1 MQRNGYYLVMFQP
14 ATCILGQ
21 PAATQRN
28 AGCRPGGNS
37 EPALAAA
44 EIDQLPVSRGFL
56 IMLTL
61 LLQIAARTRSR
72 PKALGLHA

>member
-1 MQRNGYYLVMFQP
+1 MQRIGYLVMFHCP

-28 AGCRPGGNS
+28 AGCRTGQQRT
-37 EPALAAA
+37 AA
-44 EIDQLPVSRGFL
+44 EIDRQLPVSRGFL

-61 LLQIAARTRSR
+61 LLQMAARTRSR
-72 PKALGLHA
+72 LKALGLHA